1 MKTTEEIKDI
11 LRERG
16 IEFHIVDHPHAFT
29 TEEADKY
36 IEGMEGAR
44 TKSVFIT
51 NKKRTSY
58 YLVVIDDQK
67 DVDLKSLRDKLSE
80 TRLSLASAERIKDKM
95 DSKPGIVTIF
105 SLLDNDERDVHVIF
119 DREMIE
125 RERILT
131 FAPNDNSK
139 TLFLPT
145 KDALEMLKDLG
156 YDYEL
161 MDF

>member
-1 MKTTEEIKDI
+1 MKTTEEIKSI
-11 LRERG
+11 LEERG
-16 IEFHIVDHPHAFT
+16 IEYHIVEHPHAHT
-29 TEEADKY
+29 TEEADRY
-36 IEGMEGAR
+36 IVGMEGAR
-44 TKSVFIT
+44 TKTVFIT
-51 NKKRTSY
+51 NKKRTNY

-67 DVDLKSLRDKLSE
+67 DVDLKELREVLGE
-80 TRLSLASAERIKDKM
+80 TRLSLTSAERIAAKM

-119 DREMIE
+119 DREMID

-145 KDALEMLKDLG
+145 KDALEMLRDLG
-156 YDYEL
+156 YDYQL